1 MKVFLGSFEFKLL
14 ELKGL
19 EEVFFGISFEIIM
32 SGKYDLD
39 RIVIGDI
46 IQIGQWKGRVVFWSR
61 EGTGAHSEGLFRC
74 GFVSTF
80 QYVCSSSRYNI
91 YKNLDFKSIAKEI
104 LAQGDLESRLLCGS
118 GKNYLQLVQH
128 GDSDQDFIKYL
139 CSDNKVYLYIDPKE
153 DALILIDQFR
163 ESRKPLEFSLESIE
177 SESRATDFRISTAKF
192 AHEYIIDSGNNHY
205 STSDP
210 GQLNFVRLKDQTQP
224 RTQLGSI
231 IKPFARN
238 SKVFYMTSSNLIAS
252 MSTHNSSLSVG
263 SLVKLKDKDT
273 IYIVL
278 QIKHF
283 FDLDGYRNE
292 LVIVEKGSEIVPIH
306 PLPDIVGSQIAKVVG
321 HERSSV
327 QVSFD
332 WSNSKALL
340 TSVPQ
345 LFASE
350 KQGAFFLPQY
360 GDSVLVYFQAGSRC
374 NAFVQGSIYTDATPP
389 AYSLS
394 GIRSIRTKSSSDDA
408 EYIEFLIDPNS
419 GFLKFSSFGDL
430 YEEIGGEKVVKIS
443 KGPFFLE
450 ISEGK
455 AFLKLD
461 QNSLFLRTS
470 EEIILE
476 TSKVKVKTS
485 CINFLFEELKLS
497 GNKIEMISDSLLLD
511 SKGILVQSP
520 EFKIKSS
527 KVEIS

>member
-39 RIVIGDI
+39 RVVIGDMI
-46 IQIGQWKGRVVFWSR
+46 EIGQWKGRVVFWSK
-61 EGTGAHSEGLFRC
+61 EATGVHSEGFFRC

-80 QYVCSSSRYNI
+80 QYICGSIRYNI

-128 GDSDQDFIKYL
+128 GDSNQDFIKHL

-163 ESRKPLEFSLESIE
+163 ESGKPLEFLLEGIE
-177 SESRATDFRISTAKF
+177 SESRATDFRISSAKF
-192 AHEYIIDSGNNHY
+192 AYEHITTDSRNNYH
-205 STSDP
+205 SNDH
-210 GQLNFVRLKDQTQP
+210 GQLNFVRLKDQT
-224 RTQLGSI
+224 RSRDMLKS
-231 IKPFARN
+231 FAGN
-238 SKVFYMTSSNLIAS
+238 QKIFCMTSSNLIAS
-252 MSTHNSSLSVG
+252 MSTHNSSLSIG

-292 LVIVEKGSEIVPIH
+292 LLIVEKGSEIVPAY
-306 PLPDIVGSQIAKVVG
+306 PLPNIIGPQIAKVVG

-332 WSNSKALL
+332 WSNSKTLL
-340 TSVPQ
+340 ASVPQ

-374 NAFVQGSIYTDATPP
+374 NAFVQGSIYTDAALP
-389 AYSLS
+389 AYNLS
-394 GIRSIRTKSSSDDA
+394 SIRSIRTKSNSDDA

-461 QNSLFLRTS
+461 QNSLFLHTS
-470 EEIILE
+470 EEIVLE

-485 CINFLFEELKLS
+485 SINFLFEELKLS